1 MRLKKTSF
9 LNTTCHKILI
19 SPNKQKLISMLH
31 VPHGPKWYCI
41 GSIRMAWF
49 CTLQGENVLPTLSQ
63 VLPPLD
69 ETSAQ
74 PLYQQL
80 QRALRGAIENGIIG
94 PDDALPPERDLAEM
108 LGVSRITVRKAI
120 DELVEDGLLIRKQ
133 GSGTFVSNRVEK
145 NFAKLTSFSEDM
157 RARGREPR
165 SVWLNRAEGTV
176 TPEESLTLRSS
187 PGTPVF
193 RFHRIRYAD
202 DAPMALEY
210 ATVIASCL
218 TSLETVESS
227 LYEALERTG
236 NRPVRALQR
245 LRAVLLTAEQ
255 AKLLKA
261 QEGEAGLLVARVG
274 YLKDGRAVEY
284 SQSYYRGEI
293 YDFVAELSAN
303 IVTPTRMFL
312 EAAESADVVAA
323 QLGQNAA
330 LLTSLGASLRA
341 RPPRAVVTCARG
353 SSDHA
358 ATYARYLIEAHTQAL
373 TSSAAPS
380 LSSIYDA
387 STDMRDV
394 LFVAI
399 SQSGKSPD
407 LLAATQ
413 NARAGGALTIALCNT
428 PDSPLMQAV
437 DVPVPLARRAGKK
450 RRGDQVVHRL
460 AELPGAAGRE
470 LGAGFWPVGGTGA
483 AARPAGARLEMRLE
497 RGRGGAHPCP

>member
-1 MRLKKTSF
+1 M
-9 LNTTCHKILI
+9 
-19 SPNKQKLISMLH
+19 
-31 VPHGPKWYCI
+31 V
-41 GSIRMAWF
+41 

-69 ETSAQ
+69 ESSAQ

-94 PDDALPPERDLAEM
+94 PDDALPPERDLAET

-165 SVWLNRAEGTV
+165 SVWMNRAEGTV

-202 DAPMALEY
+202 DAPMAIEY

-218 TSLETVESS
+218 TSLDEVESS

-261 QEGEAGLLVARVG
+261 REGEAGLLVARVG
-274 YLKDGRAVEY
+274 YLMDGRAVEY

-293 YDFVAELSAN
+293 YDFVAELSA
-303 IVTPTRMFL
+303 
-312 EAAESADVVAA
+312 
-323 QLGQNAA
+323 
-330 LLTSLGASLRA
+330 
-341 RPPRAVVTCARG
+341 
-353 SSDHA
+353 
-358 ATYARYLIEAHTQAL
+358 
-373 TSSAAPS
+373 
-380 LSSIYDA
+380 
-387 STDMRDV
+387 ST
-394 LFVAI
+394 
-399 SQSGKSPD
+399 
-407 LLAATQ
+407 
-413 NARAGGALTIALCNT
+413 
-428 PDSPLMQAV
+428 
-437 DVPVPLARRAGKK
+437 
-450 RRGDQVVHRL
+450 
-460 AELPGAAGRE
+460 
-470 LGAGFWPVGGTGA
+470 
-483 AARPAGARLEMRLE
+483 
-497 RGRGGAHPCP
+497 